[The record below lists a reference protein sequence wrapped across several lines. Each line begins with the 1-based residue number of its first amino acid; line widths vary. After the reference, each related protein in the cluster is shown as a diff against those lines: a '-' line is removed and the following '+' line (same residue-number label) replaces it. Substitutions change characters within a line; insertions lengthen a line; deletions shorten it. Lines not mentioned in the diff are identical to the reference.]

1 MTHDPAR
8 WNESSD
14 APAQLRDWLRGA
26 RADLPDRRR
35 LKAMGLTPA
44 AVAAACVSASEAAS
58 AGVVG
63 TTNAGASAG
72 TTAGAGVTGTA
83 GTATTAITATGAQL
97 LTGVGIAVVVGAIG
111 LGSWMMA
118 DGGGTHAPRE
128 PLAVAPAEPPL
139 AVAPAEPPLA
149 VAPAEPSAQLER
161 ASGFDLGEHEVPA
174 PERNADVASS
184 RETSPSSRE
193 TSPSSR
199 GSGVQPRERVPEA
212 VLLRQAQQRLSTDPA
227 QALRLLQRHER
238 EYPRG
243 SLIQEREVLRIQ
255 ALEGLGRAAEGRALR
270 ERFERRYPDS
280 AHRPK
285 IEGTGDER

>member
-1 MTHDPAR
+1 MAHDPER
-8 WNESSD
+8 WSESSE

-44 AVAAACVSASEAAS
+44 VVAAACVSASEAAN

-63 TTNAGASAG
+63 TTTAGASGG
-72 TTAGAGVTGTA
+72 TTAGASVTGA
-83 GTATTAITATGAQL
+83 GGTATTAFTALTATGVQL
-97 LTGVGIAVVVGAIG
+97 ITGLGITVVAGAIG

-118 DGGGTHAPRE
+118 EGGSAEGVRTPHD
-128 PLAVAPAEPPL
+128 PLVVAPAEPP
-139 AVAPAEPPLA
+139 PLA
-149 VAPAEPSAQLER
+149 ER
-161 ASGFDLGEHEVPA
+161 VSGIDAGEQEVPS
-174 PERNADVASS
+174 PERDAEVASVP
-184 RETSPSSRE
+184 TSPSV
-193 TSPSSR
+193 PSSR
-199 GSGVQPRERVPEA
+199 GSGAKTSERVPEA

-243 SLIQEREVLRIQ
+243 GLIQEREVLRIQ
-255 ALEGLGRAAEGRALR
+255 ALERLGRAAEGRVLR

-285 IEGTGDER
+285 LEGAGNQR